1 VSRTLFVM
9 IRGAVM
15 QEAMYGNPDVDD
27 LIAGLH
33 GIAGLVGWLGWLG
46 WLGWEE
52 RSTPAI

>member
-1 VSRTLFVM
+1 
-9 IRGAVM
+9 M